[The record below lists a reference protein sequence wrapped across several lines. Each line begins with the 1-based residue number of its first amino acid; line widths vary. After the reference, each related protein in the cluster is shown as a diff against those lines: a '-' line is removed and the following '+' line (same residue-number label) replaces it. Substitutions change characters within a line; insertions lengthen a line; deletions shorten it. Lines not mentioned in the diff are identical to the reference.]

1 MFCRII
7 HERAVRNRLG
17 IDENIFTGPGMEVM
31 GRNGPDQQAI
41 DLTKLYRIN
50 FLREA
55 APALRAAIDVVIRLT
70 DWALVCKT
78 QAYRDIS
85 FSRRSA
91 KWARHRPDVG
101 NQDIAAKTRGAGL
114 SRRASP
120 PWHSH
125 RWELEACMS
134 LGRRNC
140 RRGPK
145 RARGASQAVWTQISL
160 LQLNQNPFRSRSLKG
175 RVANPGFSRQG

>member
-41 DLTKLYRIN
+41 DLTTLYRIT

-55 APALRAAIDVVIRLT
+55 APALRAAIDVAIRLT

-78 QAYRDIS
+78 QAHWDIS
-85 FSRRSA
+85 FSRRS
-91 KWARHRPDVG
+91 K
-101 NQDIAAKTRGAGL
+101 N
-114 SRRASP
+114 
-120 PWHSH
+120 
-125 RWELEACMS
+125 
-134 LGRRNC
+134 GRDTD
-140 RRGPK
+140 
-145 RARGASQAVWTQISL
+145 QT
-160 LQLNQNPFRSRSLKG
+160 
-175 RVANPGFSRQG
+175 